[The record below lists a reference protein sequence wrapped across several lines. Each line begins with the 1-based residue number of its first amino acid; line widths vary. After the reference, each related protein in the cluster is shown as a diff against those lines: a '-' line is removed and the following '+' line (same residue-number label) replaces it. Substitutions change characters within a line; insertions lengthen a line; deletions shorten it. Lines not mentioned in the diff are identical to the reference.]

1 MFPNQ
6 TNSPASRFVM
16 TPKDKS
22 DPYYMAK
29 NSQTPKM
36 SNDNNDTPSSL
47 NQSTGPEE
55 SFVLPTIE
63 DYSLESPAADK
74 AAGHLHSNTSLDLMP
89 PLVKK
94 LYMDATR
101 QQDGKLSEVSENP

>member
-1 MFPNQ
+1 MRPSNSTFEAVDFCKVPNLCD
-6 TNSPASRFVM
+6 FVI
-16 TPKDKS
+16 
-22 DPYYMAK
+22 
-29 NSQTPKM
+29 Q
-36 SNDNNDTPSSL
+36 
-47 NQSTGPEE
+47 E